1 MCFFRRI
8 DKSLMAYCNGKD
20 INVPQSGKIDCSTF
34 KFLKEFYPCTH
45 RTIYVNNG
53 TDIMETIMELMV
65 IDDV

>member
-1 MCFFRRI
+1 
-8 DKSLMAYCNGKD
+8 MAYCNGKD